1 MSEGQISEA
10 DLAKA
15 ALRSELRAH
24 RKRLAFAKPDAAARA
39 ASHFRE
45 VGVTQSLGGEI
56 HAAALYHPVGA
67 EMDPKPLGRLLAAR
81 GVKLGWPV
89 VTARGEPLVFREQ
102 DEHAPLVADAI
113 GILSPPTYAPA
124 VRPDLVVTPLLAF
137 DRRGGRL
144 GQGGGFYD
152 RTISALRASGK
163 VFILGLAY
171 AGQEL
176 PDIPMGP
183 YDERLDG
190 VLTEDGYVR
199 LGQ

>member
-24 RKRLAFAKPDAAARA
+24 RKMLAASKPDAATRA
-39 ASHFRE
+39 AAHFSE
-45 VGVTQSLGGEI
+45 VKAGLIS
-56 HAAALYHPVGA
+56 AAALYHPVGA
-67 EMDPKPLGRLLAAR
+67 EMDPKPLGRLLQAR
-81 GVKLGWPV
+81 GIKLGWPV
-89 VTARGEPLVFREQ
+89 VTERNAPLVFREQ

-137 DRRGGRL
+137 DRKGGRL

-152 RTISALRASGK
+152 RTISALRASGT

-176 PDIPMGP
+176 PAIPMGP

-190 VLTEDGYVR
+190 VLTEDGYSPFKR
-199 LGQ
+199 G